1 MTNPQR
7 DENLNKL
14 PQSFDETFDKYF
26 SGNYNDNL
34 GHNDCAIDG
43 YCSLDPI
50 IYSLMEVMLY
60 ELKQLTYY
68 YIKMQEL
75 GYENKKLKNSI
86 INYLSLI
93 FIGYEFDRKEF
104 ENLLANLNKEKEAV
118 KNTYTTLCDK
128 KNLDCQI
135 LKSGISFDKFKL
147 LNNFKIASSSGT

>member
-7 DENLNKL
+7 DENSNKL

-26 SGNYNDNL
+26 SGNYSDNL

-104 ENLLANLNKEKEAV
+104 ENLFWTNQN
-118 KNTYTTLCDK
+118 
-128 KNLDCQI
+128 Q
-135 LKSGISFDKFKL
+135 SFPDP
-147 LNNFKIASSSGT
+147 